1 MEFRI
6 LGPLEVADEGDLL
19 PLGGAKQRALLA
31 LLLLRPN
38 EPVSVDRIVDELWG
52 EQAPPTAA
60 KNVQVY
66 VSHLR
71 KALGEGAVVT
81 RPPGYALQVADGALD
96 AQQAEQALALAQGRP
111 AEERVEVLRAGLG
124 LWRGP
129 PLAELADYPFA
140 AAEIGRLEEL
150 RLALLKRRIDAEL
163 ELGQHAE
170 VVAELEKLVA
180 THRLD
185 ERLRGQLMVALYQ
198 SGRQADALAVYR
210 EGRRVLTEE
219 LGLEPDEEL
228 RSLEQRILA
237 HDPTLR
243 PPPPHPPAAAKGRTG
258 ESHRRRLPRPLL
270 LGAAL
275 LVAAALLGAA
285 LSLASDDP
293 APPLVVPANS
303 IAVVDPDREIVVAAI
318 PVGRG
323 PESVVAGA
331 GAVWVANVVDHT
343 LSRLDPVTLRVTKT
357 VGLGFEPTDLA
368 ADSEH
373 VWVAGGYDHVLW
385 RLDRDGVA
393 RLKLRFTE
401 RLGPLPSKFA
411 RGRAGVAVGG
421 TSVWLAHG
429 DEVTELDPVTG
440 AIRRTVPAGG
450 TWQRE
455 IAATP
460 RLVWVGVNDAGRP
473 DVAAAPNAGIDT
485 IDVGTGRTLEPTK
498 LVSNTSEILFASNT
512 LWVAIRVTGTV
523 WQLDPATRLL
533 QRTLPVGNEPEG
545 LAFLDNS
552 LWVTNELDATLRR
565 VDTSNG
571 ETEVVIPIGHALEE
585 VASAGGSLFVAVR
598 GP

>member
-1 MEFRI
+1 MHCR
-6 LGPLEVADEGDLL
+6 
-19 PLGGAKQRALLA
+19 
-31 LLLLRPN
+31 
-38 EPVSVDRIVDELWG
+38 S
-52 EQAPPTAA
+52 PTALSTRSRPSRRLRWRKA
-60 KNVQVY
+60 G
-66 VSHLR
+66 LR
-71 KALGEGAVVT
+71 KSAWRCL
-81 RPPGYALQVADGALD
+81 
-96 AQQAEQALALAQGRP
+96 
-111 AEERVEVLRAGLG
+111 RVGLG

-198 SGRQADALAVYR
+198 SRPAGGRAGGLPRGSPCLDGRARARAGRGAAVARAADPRARPHAPAAASASARSGKGPHRRITPASAAAASSPRRRAARGGSAPGRRASPPR
-210 EGRRVLTEE
+210 ERRSRSAARRPGQLDRGRRSRSRDRCGSDSRGPRAGERCRRCGRRV
-219 LGLEPDEEL
+219 G
-228 RSLEQRILA
+228 
-237 HDPTLR
+237 
-243 PPPPHPPAAAKGRTG
+243 G
-258 ESHRRRLPRPLL
+258 ERRRSHALAARP
-270 LGAAL
+270 GD
-275 LVAAALLGAA
+275 
-285 LSLASDDP
+285 ASRDQDG
-293 APPLVVPANS
+293 S
-303 IAVVDPDREIVVAAI
+303 
-318 PVGRG
+318 GY
-323 PESVVAGA
+323 
-331 GAVWVANVVDHT
+331 
-343 LSRLDPVTLRVTKT
+343 
-357 VGLGFEPTDLA
+357 GFEPTDLA

-421 TSVWLAHG
+421 TSAWLAHG

-450 TWQRE
+450 NMAAGDRCDAPVGLGRSQRRGP
-455 IAATP
+455 P
-460 RLVWVGVNDAGRP
+460 RRRGGSERGDRHDRRRNRP
-473 DVAAAPNAGIDT
+473 YVRAHQARLQYERNP
-485 IDVGTGRTLEPTK
+485 V
-498 LVSNTSEILFASNT
+498 ASNT

-533 QRTLPVGNEPEG
+533 QRTLPVGNEPRG
-545 LAFLDNS
+545 TRLPRQLALGH
-552 LWVTNELDATLRR
+552 ERAGRDAA
-565 VDTSNG
+565 
-571 ETEVVIPIGHALEE
+571 TESTRATARPRSIIPIGHALEE